1 MTIKEMMDYP
11 KNSEVEIE
19 IDRHKIGDPYTY
31 TEWEGLVKDIP
42 DLYWPC
48 EYEKLWS
55 LGQQR
60 WTLDIGYQDPYAE
73 MMTSEGFHKATNGNW
88 VK

>member
-1 MTIKEMMDYP
+1 MTIKEIMDYP
-11 KNSEVEIE
+11 NNAEEVIE
-19 IDRHKIGDPYTY
+19 IDSHKLGDPYTY
-31 TEWEGLVKDIP
+31 TEYEGKVKDIP
-42 DLYWPC
+42 SLYWSC
-48 EYEKLWS
+48 ECDKLWS
-55 LGQQR
+55 VGQKR